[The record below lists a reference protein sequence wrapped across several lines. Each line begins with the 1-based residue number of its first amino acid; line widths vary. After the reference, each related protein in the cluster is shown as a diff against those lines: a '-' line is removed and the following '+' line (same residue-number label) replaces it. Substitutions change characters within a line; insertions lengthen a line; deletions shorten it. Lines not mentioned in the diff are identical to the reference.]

1 MRGQDCKRKHSAQ
14 GNAGYIYTKRKDER
28 SKKSKRCVEREFVE
42 VLIFPSK
49 RSSNN
54 ACRRFWFRDRLQTQ
68 IYYEVQTVFGHV
80 IPKNIKLS

>member
-1 MRGQDCKRKHSAQ
+1 MRGQDCKRTHSAQ
-14 GNAGYIYTKRKDER
+14 GNAGYIYERKDER
-28 SKKSKRCVEREFVE
+28 SQKSKRCVEREFVE

-54 ACRRFWFRDRLQTQ
+54 ACRRFWFRDRLQTP
-68 IYYEVQTVFGHV
+68 IYYDVQTVFGHI

>member
-1 MRGQDCKRKHSAQ
+1 MRGQDCKRTHSAQ
-14 GNAGYIYTKRKDER
+14 GNAGYIYEAKDER

-42 VLIFPSK
+42 VFIFPSK

-68 IYYEVQTVFGHV
+68 IYYEVQTVFGHI
-80 IPKNIKLS
+80 IPKNIKLR